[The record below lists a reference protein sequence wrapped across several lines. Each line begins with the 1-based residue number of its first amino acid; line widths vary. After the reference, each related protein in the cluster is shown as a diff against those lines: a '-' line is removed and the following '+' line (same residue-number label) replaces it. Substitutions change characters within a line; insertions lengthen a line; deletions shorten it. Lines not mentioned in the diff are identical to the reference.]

1 MAIHARR
8 PRDPGSA
15 MAVDDAGAVEVVGGQ
30 LHPYAVAG
38 QDPDPEAAHLARHVP
53 EQVWPLSSWTRN
65 MAFGSASTTS
75 PSNSTLSSLAMRGA
89 PYRQRPGPPGPNV
102 RRLAT
107 DAAVGDRGD
116 RGEIRAGVSGSG

>member
-53 EQVWPLSSWTRN
+53 EDRVAVVELDAEHGVRKRLDHLALELDLLFLGHAEREGTQPSGLAPPPVPPPVPPPFGVTWGGDSYR
-65 MAFGSASTTS
+65 FGS
-75 PSNSTLSSLAMRGA
+75 
-89 PYRQRPGPPGPNV
+89 
-102 RRLAT
+102 
-107 DAAVGDRGD
+107 
-116 RGEIRAGVSGSG
+116 